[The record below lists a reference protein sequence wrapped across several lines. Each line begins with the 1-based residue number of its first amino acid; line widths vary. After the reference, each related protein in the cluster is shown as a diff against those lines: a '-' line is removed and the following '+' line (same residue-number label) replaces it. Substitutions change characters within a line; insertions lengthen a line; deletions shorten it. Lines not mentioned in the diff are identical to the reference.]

1 MSEHLPSSKEERTWA
16 IVAHLSALVGCFI
29 PLGNVIGPLIVWLVK
44 REGSAFVDIHG
55 KEALNFNLT
64 VTIFA
69 AIATLLM
76 LVLIGAFLMIALFVF
91 WVICLIMA
99 VMKVNEGKMY
109 RYPITFRFIK

>member
-1 MSEHLPSSKEERTWA
+1 MSEHLPSSKDERTWA
-16 IVAHLSALVGCFI
+16 LVAHLSALVGCFI

-44 REGSAFVDIHG
+44 REGSEFVDIHG

-99 VMKVNEGKMY
+99 VMKVNEGKIY